1 MKDDSGN
8 LDYLRAT
15 AVCCVLVQHLVHTF
29 YPQGH
34 SALFDV
40 RTVARLGVLLF
51 FVHTALVL
59 MMSLERV
66 PGARQFYIRRAFR
79 IYPLATICTLAMA
92 WLFPISQMTPRVL
105 VSNVFLVQN
114 LTRDPSILPL
124 TWSLPFELQMYLV
137 LPVLSILLQRTDRPL
152 RLIFAIITCDAV
164 LFEVLNHFTP
174 QYFFTSLFEFVP
186 CFLGGVLAFSLQRQT
201 KPSWPLWLLAL
212 PVFLVASVAW
222 LSVPGHGGILREQ
235 SVCVLLGLLLPHFRE
250 FSNRPVR
257 RIAGLVAKYSY
268 GIYLTHLPSIWLAS
282 SLSASRLVKFA
293 VLIVLLVGL
302 PVLLYHLVEAP
313 MIRYGKHLATWAVAR
328 VRPEPPLQ
336 PQI

>member
-1 MKDDSGN
+1 VKGDSGN

-15 AVCCVLVQHLVHTF
+15 AVCCVLVQHLVLTF
-29 YPQGH
+29 CPQCN
-34 SALFDV
+34 SALFNV
-40 RTVARLGVLLF
+40 RIIGRLGVLLF

-66 PGARQFYIRRAFR
+66 PGARRFYIRRAFR
-79 IYPLATICTLAMA
+79 IYPLATICTLAAA

-105 VSNVFLVQN
+105 VSNVLLVQN
-114 LTRDPSILPL
+114 LTKDPSILPPS
-124 TWSLPFELQMYLV
+124 WSLPFEIQMYLV
-137 LPVLSILLQRTDRPL
+137 LPVLALLLLRTDRPL
-152 RLIFAIITCDAV
+152 RLIFAIIACDAL

-174 QYFFTSLFEFVP
+174 QFFWTGLIEFVP

-201 KPSWPLWLLAL
+201 KPSWTLWLLAL

-222 LSVPGHGGILREQ
+222 LSVPGHGSVLREQ

-268 GIYLTHLPSIWLAS
+268 GIYLTHLPSIWVAYRS
-282 SLSASRLVKFA
+282 SASRYIQFA
-293 VLIVLLVGL
+293 VLVILLVGL
-302 PVLLYHLVEAP
+302 PFVLYHLIEAP
-313 MIRYGKHLATWAVAR
+313 MIRYGKHLATREVSK
-328 VRPEPPLQ
+328 VCPEPL
-336 PQI
+336 